1 MKQTEDLRIADEYA
15 EYLQSKTVTAPASGF
30 EIAESDLN
38 PLLKDWQKLTVRW
51 SLRRGKAAL
60 LPDTGTGKTF
70 MQLEWSHQ
78 VHVYT
83 GRDVL
88 ILAPLAVANQT
99 AREAAKFKIGS
110 PVTVCRT
117 QADVQPGIN
126 IANYEMLE
134 HFDTAHF
141 VGVVLDESS
150 ILKSYSGTIKKA
162 LIEAF
167 AQTPYKLA
175 CTATPAPND
184 HMEIGNHAQFLDVM
198 SSSEML
204 SRWFLNDTM
213 KAGGYRLKAHAVKD
227 FWRWV
232 ATWAMT
238 LSKPSDIGFSD
249 DGYDLPKLEIIQHI
263 VEVDQS
269 IATDGMLFRSPDLS
283 ATGLHKEMRL
293 TAPARAAKVAE
304 IIAQRPDEQW
314 LIWCNTDYEAD
325 ELAAQIV
332 GLTEVRGSHS
342 RGHKEAAMLGF
353 SGGDV
358 MRLASKPVLCG
369 FGMNWQNCRN
379 VVFVGLSYSYEQ
391 FYQAIRRCWR
401 YGQTREVTAHVVC
414 AETEG
419 PVLATI
425 ERKRKD
431 HETMKA
437 EMIEAMREQTM
448 EELGV
453 SPVLQTD
460 FDHEVRTGEGWE
472 LHLGDS
478 VELLRNV
485 EDGRIRFSIF
495 SPPFSN
501 LYIYSDSVRDMGNTA
516 SDEEF
521 FKAFGFIA
529 KELYRATMSGRLVAI
544 HCKDLPTYRG
554 RDGSSGLKDFPGDIV
569 RLFESHGW
577 GFHSRVTIWK
587 CPVTERER
595 TNNNGLLHKSVTR
608 DSSQIRQGMAD
619 YLIVMRKTP
628 TGDSNLAEVPIA
640 RPHGFERYE
649 GESDPRKDG
658 FHPSPYARTEF
669 DGKRDSIAIW
679 RRYAEPVWW
688 DIDQTD
694 VLNVKTSRTE
704 HEERHICPL
713 QMGVVR
719 RAIELWSL
727 PGEEVFSPFGGIGS
741 EGVGA
746 LETGRRALLFELKR
760 EYFTIAARNLDAA
773 AATQETLFGGGE

>member
-1 MKQTEDLRIADEYA
+1 MQSVVDEYQ
-15 EYLQSKTVTAPASGF
+15 EYLAGKLVSAPASGF
-30 EIAESDLN
+30 EVAESELN
-38 PLLKDWQKLTVRW
+38 SRLMPWQRRIVAWACK
-51 SLRRGKAAL
+51 RGKAAL

-70 MQLEWSHQ
+70 MQLEWAHR
-78 VHVYT
+78 VCLFT
-83 GRDVL
+83 GGDVL

-99 AREAAKFKIGS
+99 AREAAKFQIGT

-117 QADVQPGIN
+117 MADVRPGIN
-126 IANYEMLE
+126 VTNYEMLE

-141 VGVVLDESS
+141 AGVVLDESS
-150 ILKSYSGTIKKA
+150 ILKSYSGTTKKA
-162 LIEAF
+162 LVAAF
-167 AQTPYKLA
+167 ALTPYKLA

-232 ATWAMT
+232 ATWAVT

-249 DGYDLPKLEIIQHI
+249 EGYDLPPLEILQHV

-269 IATDGMLFRSPDLS
+269 IATEGMLFRSPDLS

-304 IIAQRPDEQW
+304 IIALRPDEQW
-314 LIWCNTDYEAD
+314 LVWCNTDYEAD
-325 ELAAQIV
+325 ELAARID

-342 RGHKEAAMLGF
+342 RAHKEAAMLGF
-353 SGGDV
+353 SEGAV
-358 MRLASKPVLCG
+358 RVFSSKPVLCG

-379 VVFVGLSYSYEQ
+379 VIFVGLSYSYEQ
-391 FYQAIRRCWR
+391 FYQALRRCWR
-401 YGQTREVTAHVVC
+401 YGQTRAVTAHVVC

-431 HETMKA
+431 HENMKA
-437 EMIEAMREQTM
+437 EMIEAMRGQTM
-448 EELGV
+448 EQLGV
-453 SPVLQTD
+453 GPKLKTD
-460 FDHEVRTGEGWE
+460 FERDIRTGNGWE
-472 LHLGDS
+472 IRLGDS
-478 VELLRNV
+478 VELLREV
-485 EDGRIRFSIF
+485 PDGQIDLSVF
-495 SPPFSN
+495 SPPFAN

-516 SDEEF
+516 NDAEF
-521 FKAFGFIA
+521 FRAFGFIA
-529 KELYRATMSGRLVAI
+529 KELYRATKSGRLAVI

-554 RDGSSGLKDFPGDIV
+554 RDGASGLKDFPGDIV
-569 RLFESHGW
+569 RLFEAHGW
-577 GFHSRVTIWK
+577 DFHSRVTIWK

-628 TGDSNLAEVPIA
+628 NGDSNLSEVPIA
-640 RPHGFERYE
+640 RPEGFTRYE
-649 GESDPRKDG
+649 GESDPRKNS
-658 FHPSPYARTEF
+658 FHPSPFARTEF

-688 DIDQTD
+688 DINQTD

-704 HEERHICPL
+704 NEERHICPL
-713 QMGVVR
+713 QMGVIR

-727 PGEEVFSPFGGIGS
+727 PGELVFSPFGGIGS

-746 LETGRRALLFELKR
+746 LEMGRKALLFELKR
-760 EYFTIAARNLDAA
+760 EYFQIATRNLDAA
-773 AATQETLFGGGE
+773 EVQETLFDFGGNDE